1 MRVMLLI
8 TLVVAQFTIVP
19 FIGLMGHNKA
29 PQFHVAGQTVI
40 YKTN

>member
-19 FIGLMGHNKA
+19 FFGMLDHNKA
-29 PQFHVAGQTVI
+29 PTFHVAGQTII